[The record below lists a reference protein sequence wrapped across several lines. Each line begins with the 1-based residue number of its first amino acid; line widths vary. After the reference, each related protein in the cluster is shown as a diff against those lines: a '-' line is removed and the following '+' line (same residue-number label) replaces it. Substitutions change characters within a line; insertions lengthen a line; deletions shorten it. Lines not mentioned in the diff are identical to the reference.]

1 VEAIVRRTV
10 TSLSIDHFDIP
21 VSTRKVRCLD
31 AASERVGDVLAG
43 RTVWCTTALP
53 HARRSAEG
61 LRARIAGAGPGV
73 AAACMSLPA
82 EERLQGLAERL
93 DRMLAGVPAGEPGL
107 GAAEIDLF
115 AECVATSDQPVA
127 DHVESDDVVVLHDAL
142 SAVVAQAVRDRGAH
156 AVWRVS
162 ATTVSTPPARRAREF
177 LARFTPGVDAYVL
190 TWVERGAGGE
200 AVERVAAAMPS
211 PGVLA
216 AKEFSI
222 RFGGGE
228 PRRLAWRMAL
238 AEVARSDRGEHVGGT
253 LRPRPTVAA
262 R

>member
-1 VEAIVRRTV
+1 V

-21 VSTRKVRCLD
+21 VSTRKARCLD
-31 AASERVGDVLAG
+31 AASGRVGEVLAG

-53 HARRSAEG
+53 RARRSAEG

-73 AAACMSLPA
+73 AATCMNLPT
-82 EERLQGLAERL
+82 EQRLQRLAERL
-93 DRMLAGVPAGEPGL
+93 DGMLAGIPADEPGL
-107 GAAEIDLF
+107 GASEIGLF
-115 AECVATSDQPVA
+115 AEGLAKSDQPLA
-127 DHVESDDVVVLHDAL
+127 EHVESDDVVVLHDAL
-142 SAVVAQAVRDRGAH
+142 STVVAQAVRDRGAH
-156 AVWRVS
+156 AVWSVS
-162 ATTVSTPPARRAREF
+162 AATVSTAPARHAREF

-211 PGVLA
+211 PGVVA
-216 AKEFSI
+216 AKEFST
-222 RFGGGE
+222 RFGGDE

-238 AEVARSDRGEHVGGT
+238 AEVVRSDRGEHAGGT